1 MKTNILITTI
11 GRRVTLT
18 KIFKKELNRL
28 GGKLIVSD
36 HSPLAPALYQAD
48 GYYLT
53 PRVDAPDYLA
63 TLLKICR
70 TENIKVIIP
79 LLETAFPL
87 LAEQRIKLE
96 KAGIYLLLSD
106 LAVIKTCQDKYKLYQ
121 YFKNNQLP
129 TPLTFLP
136 GQLKKHKFPL
146 LIKPRCGQGSQQV
159 FKLNNQKEYDFFSTY
174 IEDPIIQEYIEGTE
188 FTIDTVSD
196 LAGRLL
202 AAVPRKRIEVRG
214 GEVSKAVT
222 VKEERLINWTKE
234 IMEGMKMSGPA
245 NLQAI
250 ITPGDEI
257 KFIEL
262 NPRFGGG
269 VPLSYQA
276 GVNYPKIIISLIKEE
291 EVKPFLGEFEDGL
304 AMLRYDRP
312 LFKKIGV

>member
-1 MKTNILITTI
+1 
-11 GRRVTLT
+11 
-18 KIFKKELNRL
+18 
-28 GGKLIVSD
+28 
-36 HSPLAPALYQAD
+36 
-48 GYYLT
+48 
-53 PRVDAPDYLA
+53 
-63 TLLKICR
+63 
-70 TENIKVIIP
+70 
-79 LLETAFPL
+79 
-87 LAEQRIKLE
+87 
-96 KAGIYLLLSD
+96 
-106 LAVIKTCQDKYKLYQ
+106 
-121 YFKNNQLP
+121 

-159 FKLNNQKEYDFFSTY
+159 FKLNNQKEYDFFTAY
-174 IEDPIIQEYIEGTE
+174 IDDPIIQEYIEGTE

-196 LAGRLL
+196 LTGRLI

-234 IMEGMKMSGPA
+234 IIEGMKMIGPA

-250 ITPGDEI
+250 ITPEDEI

-276 GVNYPKIIISLIKEE
+276 GVNYPKIITSLIKKE

-304 AMLRYDRP
+304 AMLRYDCP